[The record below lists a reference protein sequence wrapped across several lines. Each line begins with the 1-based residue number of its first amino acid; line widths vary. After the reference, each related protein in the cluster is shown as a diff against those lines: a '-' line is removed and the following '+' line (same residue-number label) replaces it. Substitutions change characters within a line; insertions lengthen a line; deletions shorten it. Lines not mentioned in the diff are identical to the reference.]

1 MRRYAKRKEGS
12 ASYTELLD
20 DFLWC
25 DSLHA
30 GVVAKLAFAIAK
42 NGAGS
47 AREIGLNAV

>member
-1 MRRYAKRKEGS
+1 MRRYAKRIEDN
-12 ASYTELLD
+12 ASYAELLE

-25 DSLHA
+25 DGLQA
-30 GVVAKLAFAIAK
+30 GVVGKLAFAIAK